1 MAVKAPRERN
11 FRRAR
16 VKPARRA
23 RLRLRLSWVIAR
35 RLLSIVLFVFGVYQ
49 TASLAFTT
57 PLLRV
62 NRIAVQGNVR
72 LSSGQVQALVEDLRG
87 TSILRADLD
96 AFRRRLI
103 ESPWV
108 ADVALRRV
116 LPSTI
121 EVFISERRPI
131 GLCRLG
137 PDLYLVDEG
146 GTIID
151 QFGPQYAEF
160 DLPIIDGLVNAPNTA
175 AALQGSIDPQR
186 SGLAA
191 RVIAALGNS
200 TVSRRLSQVDVT
212 DRHNAVILLEGDP
225 TLLHIGEDKFLER
238 VQTYLDLSPT
248 LHERVPEI
256 DYVDLRFDQRLYV
269 RPAAERGTRPQPD
282 RRPLDKPPAQQRQP
296 HKRTGRPR

>member
-1 MAVKAPRERN
+1 MAVKAPTERN

-16 VKPARRA
+16 VKPARKSRF
-23 RLRLRLSWVIAR
+23 RPRISWTVVR
-35 RLLSIVLFVFGVYQ
+35 RLASMVLLVFGVYQ

-62 NRIAVQGNVR
+62 RKIAVHGNVR

-87 TSILRADLD
+87 TSMLGVDLE
-96 AFRRRLI
+96 AFRRRLT

-137 PDLYLVDEG
+137 QDLYLIDES

-160 DLPIIDGLVNAPNTA
+160 DLPIIDGLVSAPNTPA
-175 AALQGSIDPQR
+175 SMQGSIDPKR
-186 SGLAA
+186 AGLAA
-191 RVIAALGNS
+191 RVIASLGR
-200 TVSRRLSQVDVT
+200 SREIGGRLSQVDVAT
-212 DRHNAVILLEGDP
+212 P
-225 TLLHIGEDKFLER
+225 TTQSCCSRETGRCYASATTSF
-238 VQTYLDLSPT
+238 SSG
-248 LHERVPEI
+248 
-256 DYVDLRFDQRLYV
+256 F
-269 RPAAERGTRPQPD
+269 
-282 RRPLDKPPAQQRQP
+282 RRIWTCRARSTSAS
-296 HKRTGRPR
+296 RRSIMWTFGSISVCTSGRPRARGGTAKPPRGPATRF

>member
-1 MAVKAPRERN
+1 MAVKAPAERN

-16 VKPARRA
+16 SRPGKRSRFRPHLPWPV
-23 RLRLRLSWVIAR
+23 VR
-35 RLLSIVLFVFGVYQ
+35 RLFSVLLLMFGLYQ
-49 TASLAFTT
+49 SAVLAFTT

-62 NRIAVQGNVR
+62 NRIAVSGNVR

-96 AFRRRLI
+96 AFRHRLI

-137 PDLYLVDEG
+137 QDLYLVDET
-146 GTIID
+146 GTVID

-160 DLPIIDGLVNAPNTA
+160 DLPIIDGLVSAPNTVA
-175 AALQGSIDPQR
+175 SMQGSIDPQR
-186 SGLAA
+186 AALAW
-191 RVIAALGNS
+191 RVISSLERSRDIA
-200 TVSRRLSQVDVT
+200 RRLSQVDVT
-212 DRHNAVILLEGDP
+212 DRNDAVVLLEGDAA
-225 TLLHIGEDKFLER
+225 LLHLGDDRFLER
-238 VQTYLDLSPT
+238 IQMYLDLSGT
-248 LHERVPEI
+248 LRDRVSEI
-256 DYVDLRFDQRLYV
+256 DYVDLRFERRVYV
-269 RPAAERGTRPQPD
+269 RPAATD
-282 RRPLDKPPAQQRQP
+282 R
-296 HKRTGRPR
+296 KRAAS

>member
-1 MAVKAPRERN
+1 MAVRAPAERN

-16 VKPARRA
+16 AKPGRRSRFRA
-23 RLRLRLSWVIAR
+23 RLPWPLLR
-35 RLLSIVLFVFGVYQ
+35 RLFSVLLLVFGLYQ
-49 TASLAFTT
+49 SAVLAFTM

-62 NRIAVQGNVR
+62 NEIAVRGNVR

-96 AFRRRLI
+96 AFRQRLI

-121 EVFISERRPI
+121 QVLISERRPV

-137 PDLYLVDEG
+137 QDLYLVDET

-160 DLPIIDGLVNAPNTA
+160 DLPIIDGLVSAPNTPA
-175 AALQGSIDPQR
+175 SLHGSIDPQR
-186 SGLAA
+186 AALAA
-191 RVIAALGNS
+191 RVIASFERSPQIARR
-200 TVSRRLSQVDVT
+200 VSQIDVT
-212 DRHNAVILLEGDP
+212 DRNDAVVLLEGD
-225 TLLHIGEDKFLER
+225 TALLHLGDDRFLER
-238 VQTYLDLSPT
+238 VQMYLDLSST
-248 LHERVPEI
+248 LRDRVAEI
-256 DYVDLRFDQRLYV
+256 DYVDLRFDRRVYV
-269 RPAAERGTRPQPD
+269 RPVQVD
-282 RRPLDKPPAQQRQP
+282 RARRRQ
-296 HKRTGRPR
+296 